1 MKVTMLTTVA
11 GGSAYGSLASGTTYE
26 LPYDYAKSLVDAGS
40 AKYTNAVVPYSNP
53 PDTVGPTA
61 VAAVAASLGGTYLVQ
76 GLVDDGNALSFT
88 GVDNAATLQ
97 AEINK
102 AVYTLGLSSVRV
114 PSGVFCLG
122 DTVHLGYGVNS
133 YPNGSPYVTILF
145 EGAGGSGINTGGGGT
160 TFLWIGPKDRP
171 MFAISGN
178 HQTRI
183 RKMSCRGGSSFV
195 ATGPAAD
202 YIFNQGLE
210 ASWNVPNS
218 HLLATWVDPS
228 ISVAGTGNGTSGG
241 VNGVAGSGNGA
252 SITAPWCAFA
262 VDPYVSAS
270 IPSPAYPDVVFPP
283 VSANIL
289 NAAFAANP
297 TQYNKSASTDTGFED
312 LHISGFLAGIVV
324 APTGA
329 TGQSDFCRYTR
340 LWINNCVYGISV
352 NGSNPRENS
361 LTDSYINQCY
371 YGISTGLHCTV
382 AQGSAGQW
390 GAAVVNTAFDRN
402 IKWFHFDQVGAQY
415 TGNVTFLNCYGE
427 GVYAIGTYGRPR
439 TGSNADDGN
448 LILQSCMVNFNNQ
461 GIRGVPAKHLEASD
475 PACVTIL
482 GGSFSQ
488 YVGALSLEVMSGQ
501 LSITGGAR
509 FKKYGT
515 PALAYE
521 KIADNG
527 SGGGVVCRASSPSCG
542 EYHAKYVGYDTAGTQ
557 TERWAQNAQKTTA
570 TQLGCWYAARFYGN
584 KFGSQVSN
592 PRAGA
597 SIAMTA
603 SLNTISL
610 VDRVLTWTWNSGRN
624 TQQLALNGHGV
635 GDVFQEQSTGY
646 AFYIFSSG
654 NTLKAVQMTGW
665 SLTAA
670 QVNGGGSNG
679 VAGNFVMNANY
690 FPAQVVTV
698 SFTSATAFT
707 VSGATQGAMG
717 SGTVGTA
724 FLGTGGLG
732 FTIAAGTV
740 PFANGHTL
748 TLTIG
753 YQAVNGWSP
762 DGSYVINTMNCRM
775 FTPANYVSAT
785 ATSGSASLTCADDSG
800 SNTNVA
806 AALPPS
812 VGINLYADSEFD
824 NMFTNCGPI
833 TANAAGTI
841 TLTGNATKSGTR
853 QLALAAR
860 VFADIATPIG

>member
-1 MKVTMLTTVA
+1 MCPTDDLDNTGAVP
-11 GGSAYGSLASGTTYE
+11 GYGNGVVR
-26 LPYDYAKSLVDAGS
+26 YDRVNQWLEVNNSPLLI
-40 AKYTNAVVPYSNP
+40 N
-53 PDTVGPTA
+53 TA
-61 VAAVAASLGGTYLVQ
+61 IAMAIAALGGTYLVQ

-88 GVDNAATLQ
+88 GTDNAAVLQ
-97 AEINK
+97 SEINK
-102 AVYTLGLSSVRV
+102 AVYTLGLAKVQL
-114 PSGVFCLG
+114 PAGVFCIG
-122 DTVHLGYGVNS
+122 DTVHLGYGVNA
-133 YPNGSPYVTILF
+133 YPNGSPYVTIVL
-145 EGAGGSGINTGGGGT
+145 EGASGTGINTGAGGT
-160 TFLWIGPKDRP
+160 NFLWIGPKDRP
-171 MFAISGN
+171 AFAISGN

-183 RKMSCRGGSSFV
+183 RKLSVRGGSSYV

-241 VNGVAGSGNGA
+241 FNGVAGSGNGA

-262 VDPYVSAS
+262 VDPYVSAV
-270 IPSPAYPDVVFPP
+270 IPTPAYPNVVFPP
-283 VSANIL
+283 ASANIL
-289 NAAFAANP
+289 NTAFANNP
-297 TQYNKSASTDTGFED
+297 TQYNKAASTDTQFED
-312 LHISGFLAGIVV
+312 VHIAGFLAGIVV

-340 LWINNCVYGISV
+340 VWINNCVYGISV

-371 YGISTGLHCTV
+371 YGISTGLHCT
-382 AQGSAGQW
+382 AGNGSAGQW

-402 IKWFHFDQVGAQY
+402 IKWFHFNQVGAQY

-427 GVYAIGTYGRPR
+427 NVYQIGSYGRAG
-439 TGSNADDGN
+439 TGSNPDDGN
-448 LILQSCMVNFNNQ
+448 LIMQSCMVEFNNQ
-461 GIRGVPAKHLEASD
+461 GIRGVPARHIEASD

-482 GGSFSQ
+482 GGSYNQ
-488 YVGALSLEVMSGQ
+488 YVGAFSLECIASQ

-515 PALAYE
+515 PSLIYE

-527 SGGGVVCRASSPSCG
+527 SGGGVVCRATGNSSFG
-542 EYHAKYVGYDTAGTQ
+542 EYNSKYMGYDTAGTF
-557 TERWAQNAQKTTA
+557 TERWTQNAQSTSA
-570 TQLGCWYAARFYGN
+570 TKLGCWYAARFFGN
-584 KFGSQVSN
+584 KMGSQAPN
-592 PRAGA
+592 PRAGS

-610 VDRVLTWTWNSGRN
+610 VDRVLTWTWNSGRS
-624 TQQLALNGHGV
+624 TQQLALNGYGV
-635 GDVFQEQSTGY
+635 GDVMQEQATGY
-646 AFYIFSSG
+646 VFYIFASG

-665 SLTAA
+665 SLTAS
-670 QVNGGGSNG
+670 QVNSGGSNG
-679 VAGNFVMNANY
+679 QATAFKMDANY
-690 FPAQVVTV
+690 FPSQVVTV
-698 SFTSATAFT
+698 TFTSATAFT
-707 VSGATQGAMG
+707 VAGATQGAMG

-724 FLGTGGLG
+724 FAGTGGLG
-732 FTIAAGTV
+732 FTVNAGTV
-740 PFANGHTL
+740 PFAAGHTL
-748 TLTIG
+748 AITIG

-762 DGSYVINTMNCRM
+762 DSSYIVNTMNCRM
-775 FTPANYVSAT
+775 FTPANYVAAT
-785 ATSGSASLTCADDSG
+785 ATSGSNSLTAAADDSG

-806 AALPPS
+806 AALPPG
-812 VGINLYADSEFD
+812 VGINLYADTEFD

-853 QLALAAR
+853 QLDLAAR
-860 VFADIATPIG
+860 VFANVATPIG